1 METAHS
7 NVTSGSLCISAQ
19 ARLDLVNIRDG
30 VFSPLEGFMTEVDY
44 RGVIDCMHM
53 SCGAPW
59 TLPITLEIPE
69 ERVPDLR
76 KRNEIALCDG
86 DGILM
91 ATMDVEDVFRVNHDK
106 DMSRI
111 FGTNDPAHPGV
122 TAQLSRS
129 VWRVGGEVRAAPT
142 LRGDPQEYS
151 LTPAEV
157 KRLIRK
163 KGWKTA
169 AAFHTRNP
177 VHRGHEYLH
186 RLAMEM
192 TDGLFLQPISGWKK
206 RGDISMEG
214 IIRAYEL
221 MVEQFYPRERV
232 LLGSL
237 DTAVWY
243 AGPREAVFHAI
254 VRRNYGCTH
263 FIVGRDHA
271 GVSNYYGEYEA
282 QELAR
287 EFVDLGIE
295 ILCFSGPCYCGL
307 CDAVVTKRTCGHGE
321 TDRSDV
327 SGTEVRAFLAKDQRP
342 PEKIMRPEVADV
354 LLKLYREGR
363 LFVT

>member
-1 METAHS
+1 METAGS
-7 NVTSGSLCISAQ
+7 NMRSGTLRISAQ
-19 ARLDLVNIRDG
+19 ARLDVVNIREG

-44 RGVIDCMHM
+44 RTVIDHMHTI
-53 SCGAPW
+53 SGAPW

-76 KRNEIALCDG
+76 KNNEIELCDG

-91 ATMDVEDVFRVNHDK
+91 ATMDVEDVFRVNHDN
-106 DMSRI
+106 DMSKI

-122 TAQLSRS
+122 TSQLMRS
-129 VWRVGGEVRAAPT
+129 VWRIGGKVRTAPT
-142 LRGDPQEYS
+142 SHGDLQKYS
-151 LTPAEV
+151 LTPTQV
-157 KRLIRK
+157 KRLIREN
-163 KGWKTA
+163 GWVTVS
-169 AAFHTRNP
+169 AFHSRNP

-206 RGDISMEG
+206 RGDISLEG

-221 MVEQFYPRERV
+221 MVEEFYPRERV

-271 GVSNYYGEYEA
+271 GVSSYYGEYEA
-282 QELAR
+282 QQLAR

-295 ILCFSGPCYCGL
+295 ILCFSGPSYCGL

-321 TDRSDV
+321 ADRSDV
-327 SGTEVRAFLAKDQRP
+327 SGTEVRAFLSKGQRP
-342 PEKIMRPEVADV
+342 PERIMRPEVADV
-354 LLKLYREGR
+354 LLGLYREGR
-363 LFVT
+363 LFET